1 MAVTNGALDLKGI
14 SARSVE
20 TDEFKSGDDFV
31 NLAVFSVEWD
41 FKKNDVRHI
50 RTFAKAIDW

>member
-20 TDEFKSGDDFV
+20 TDESKSGDDFV
-31 NLAVFSVEWD
+31 NLAVFSVE
-41 FKKNDVRHI
+41 
-50 RTFAKAIDW
+50 